1 MSETMSAP
9 YILSAP
15 ANGHALAR
23 NGDCLPVR
31 LWRPASSPRRA
42 VVALHGMVTHS
53 GWFAQLGDLLA
64 ARGVALLAPDR
75 RGNGEATAL
84 GGVGELELLR
94 SDLAEVVQLAR
105 SFADDVELLAWC
117 GSANF
122 ALPAALDLPIS
133 RLLLASPGLVPLP
146 EKAAKFRVA
155 EPSRGFLPLHF
166 DPASDF
172 TDDAATRRAIRADPL
187 TLRRIPEELR
197 GAWRTLNPLARQALA
212 RLQVPARCAL
222 TRVDRMID
230 IPATVELIG
239 AMPLHWAE
247 GGHGFLVE
255 PRGAR
260 FIAALLEPP

>member
-1 MSETMSAP
+1 MSAP
-9 YILSAP
+9 QILSAP
-15 ANGHALAR
+15 ASGHVIAR
-23 NGDCLPVR
+23 NGDRLPLR
-31 LWRPASSPRRA
+31 LWRPAVSPRRA

-53 GWFAQLGDLLA
+53 GWFAQLGELLA
-64 ARGVALLAPDR
+64 ARDIALLAPDR
-75 RGNGEATAL
+75 RGNGEATGL
-84 GGVGELELLR
+84 GGVGEIALLC
-94 SDLAEVVQLAR
+94 SDLAEVVRLAR
-105 SFADDVELLAWC
+105 TLADEVELLSWC

-122 ALPAALDLPIS
+122 ALPAALELPVS

-146 EKAAKFRVA
+146 EKAAKFRAA

-172 TDDAATRRAIRADPL
+172 TDDAATRLAIRADPL

-197 GAWRTLNPLARQALA
+197 GAWRTLNPLARRALA
-212 RLQVPARCAL
+212 QLPMPARCAL

-255 PRGAR
+255 PQGAR
-260 FIAALLEPP
+260 FIADLLEQP

>member
-1 MSETMSAP
+1 MSAP
-9 YILSAP
+9 YLLSAP
-15 ANGHALAR
+15 ANGCVVAR
-23 NGDCLPVR
+23 NGDRLPLR
-31 LWRPASSPRRA
+31 IWRPASAPRRV

-64 ARGVALLAPDR
+64 ARGVALIAPDR

-84 GGVGELELLR
+84 GGVGDVELLR

-105 SFADDVELLAWC
+105 TLADEVELLSWC

-122 ALPAALDLPIS
+122 ALPAALELPVS
-133 RLLLASPGLVPLP
+133 RVLLASPGLVPLA
-146 EKAAKFRVA
+146 EKAAKFRAA

-187 TLRRIPEELR
+187 YLRRIPEELR
-197 GAWRTLNPLARQALA
+197 GAWRALNPMARQALA
-212 RLQVPARCAL
+212 RLPMPARCAL

-230 IPATVELIG
+230 IPATVELLG
-239 AMPLHWAE
+239 AMPIHWAE

-255 PRGAR
+255 PQGAR
-260 FIAALLEPP
+260 FIAALLEPS